1 MNHCNTLAI
10 YILFPNVARFLKN
23 SFIIENWKPF
33 NTIIE
38 GRGFQGGW
46 PFSPPEREDQ
56 FAFFLIIAIF
66 IRLYIL

>member
-1 MNHCNTLAI
+1 MANLRDMKTIAKYSS
-10 YILFPNVARFLKN
+10 YILFPNMARFLKN
-23 SFIIENWKPF
+23 SFIRENWKPF

-56 FAFFLIIAIF
+56 FVFF
-66 IRLYIL
+66 